1 LDIAIEEPT
10 LALKQIVKTEGFSQ
24 AEFSKLLSSYLNAPD
39 PSLFGIVNALTQT
52 AQDYPAE
59 RRWEMEN
66 IAGRLLDSGLRK
78 PFPSSE
84 GQGWVEEVENLPIL
98 GIPHSGT
105 DSIGEESVE
114 TVLNPVR

>member
-1 LDIAIEEPT
+1 MIEEAVLDSDALLAKYRQSLDVAIDDPT
-10 LALKQIVKTEGFSQ
+10 AALKQIVKNEGLSQ
-24 AEFSKLLSSYLNAPD
+24 AEFSQLLKVYLYQPD

-78 PFPSSE
+78 PLL
-84 GQGWVEEVENLPIL
+84 EVEAEDL
-98 GIPHSGT
+98 
-105 DSIGEESVE
+105 EEE
-114 TVLNPVR
+114 PQN